1 MRQIKILTKLE
12 LANLFSLNVIRYTK
26 DKKARNT
33 GIALGCTI
41 GFLILMAIAYVSGM
55 SYGFIK
61 LGAGNIVPAYI
72 VFLSSILTL
81 LFCAFK
87 AGKIIFKENCYDIL
101 ASMPIKTASLVISRY
116 IRLYIEGLM
125 VACIVMIP
133 GVILYGA
140 FERPG
145 VLAIIL
151 GLLSM
156 IIVPI
161 IPITLSVLLGLIITG
176 ISSRMKNKVLFE
188 TVFVVGI
195 VIAIFLLSAFVP
207 TEDMENFDMQAIKE
221 VASKLIDMLHKIYP
235 PTTWFS
241 KAIGAGDVVGFIIG
255 VILSLVSFLA
265 VIFLTTVN
273 FEIINRGIHTNS
285 AKHNYKLG
293 ELENKT
299 MMKALV
305 SREAK
310 RYFSSGT
317 YVTNTIIGPVMA
329 VIFAASL
336 FFVDMNDALKGL
348 PINIDINAAI
358 PVLFSGILVMNSPI
372 ATAISMEGKEFWI
385 SKTLPILSRDILKS
399 KLIFNAMLIVP
410 FYVVGE
416 VIMIIALRPSITKVL
431 WMVVLPAIVIV
442 CALVVGIAA
451 NLKFP
456 KLNWDS
462 DVEVVKQSASALI
475 GGMAG
480 FLIALIATI
489 PLMLVPVRYYNLV
502 ACVEFIVLVIVA
514 LVVNE
519 KNYRFDMKK
528 I

>member
-12 LANLFSLNVIRYTK
+12 LANIFSLNVIRHTK

-33 GIALGCTI
+33 GIALGFII
-41 GFLILMAIAYVSGM
+41 GLLILMAIAYVSGM

-61 LGAGNIVPAYI
+61 LGAGQIVPAYI
-72 VFLSSILTL
+72 VFLSSVLTL

-101 ASMPIKTASLVISRY
+101 TSMPIKTASLVISRY

-125 VACIVMIP
+125 VACVVMIP
-133 GVILYGA
+133 GVVLYGV
-140 FERPG
+140 FEKPG
-145 VLAIIL
+145 LFAIIL
-151 GLLSM
+151 GLLSV

-161 IPITLSVLLGLIITG
+161 IPITLSVLIGLIITG
-176 ISSRMKNKVLFE
+176 ISSRMKNKALCE
-188 TVFVVGI
+188 IVFAVGI
-195 VIAIFLLSAFVP
+195 MVALFLLSAIVP
-207 TEDMENFDMQAIKE
+207 TDDMESFDLQAIKE
-221 VASKLIDMLHKIYP
+221 VATKLIDMLHRIYP

-241 KAIGAGDVVGFIIG
+241 KAIGEGNVVGFITG
-255 VILSLVSFLA
+255 VVISLVLFLA
-265 VIFLTTVN
+265 VIFLSTQN
-273 FEIINRGIHTNS
+273 FESINRGIHTNS

-293 ELENKT
+293 ELESKT

-348 PINIDINAAI
+348 PISIDINAAI
-358 PVLFSGILVMNSPI
+358 PVLFSGILVMNTPI

-385 SKTLPILSRDILKS
+385 IKTLPILSRDILKS
-399 KLIFNAMLIVP
+399 KLIFSAMLLAP

-416 VIMIIALRPSITKVL
+416 VIMMIALRPSIAKLL
-431 WMVVLPAIVIV
+431 WMIALPVAITI
-442 CALVVGIAA
+442 CALVVGLAV

-456 KLNWDS
+456 KLKWDS
-462 DVEVVKQSASALI
+462 EVEVVKQSASAMV

-502 ACVEFIVLVIVA
+502 ACVELIILVIVA